1 MKKLILILAVLM
13 AISANTKAETAHYTS
28 LEEMVETE
36 VQSQSDSLKIYENP
50 TASIGADGWY
60 LNLIRLRVRGTVG
73 LEVPLLA
80 SFEIKPFIELR
91 WKRKTPEGFES
102 YNPFK
107 IK

>member
-1 MKKLILILAVLM
+1 MKKIILILSVLM
-13 AISANTKAETAHYTS
+13 ALSANVRADYAS

-36 VQSQSDSLKIYENP
+36 VQSQSDSLRLHESP
-50 TASIGADGWY
+50 GASVSVDGWY

-91 WKRKTPEGFES
+91 WKRKTPEGFKN

-107 IK
+107 ANK